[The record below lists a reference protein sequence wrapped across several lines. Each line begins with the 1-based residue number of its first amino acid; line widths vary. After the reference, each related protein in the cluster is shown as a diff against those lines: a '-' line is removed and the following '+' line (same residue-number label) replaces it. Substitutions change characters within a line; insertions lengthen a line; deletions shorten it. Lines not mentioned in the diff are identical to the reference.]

1 MSALDLVAV
10 IPLLIIGGI
19 MNFDDYTSL
28 NFYKHLDSV
37 GKKIMEKVDSSQN
50 VTYFP
55 AENLPGCKSG
65 NNEIWFGY
73 VNQPG
78 FFSESDF
85 VICTYNI
92 WNYYGA
98 NQFQYQINS
107 TVRHEAA
114 HSAQFCKGGNN
125 LLGVD
130 KRKFTG
136 YPNERVYGP
145 YSIYKKL
152 PYGQQMMELEA
163 FALESE
169 PYFVLR
175 NLERF
180 CF

>member
-1 MSALDLVAV
+1 MSPLDLVAF
-10 IPLLIIGGI
+10 IPLLIIGG
-19 MNFDDYTSL
+19 MMDFDDYTSL
-28 NFYKHLDSV
+28 NYYKHLDSV
-37 GKKIMEKVDSSQN
+37 GKEIMEKVDSSQN
-50 VTYFP
+50 ITYWP
-55 AENLPGCKSG
+55 GENLPACKSG
-65 NNEIWFGY
+65 GSEIWFGY
-73 VNQPG
+73 VSWPG
-78 FFSESDF
+78 FFSQSDF

-92 WNYYGA
+92 WSYYGE

-130 KRKFTG
+130 KRKFEG

-145 YSIYKKL
+145 ASIYKKL
-152 PYGQQMMELEA
+152 PYGEQLMELEA